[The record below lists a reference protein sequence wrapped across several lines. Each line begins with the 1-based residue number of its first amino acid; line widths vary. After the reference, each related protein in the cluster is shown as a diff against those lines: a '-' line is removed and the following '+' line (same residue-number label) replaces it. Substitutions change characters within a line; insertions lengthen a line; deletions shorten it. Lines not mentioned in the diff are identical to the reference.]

1 MMQEISHINSEYLQL
16 GDDKKAWAAAE
27 VSQIDKQQPQPSS
40 PSCLARYS
48 NAPKTQKNA
57 VKKGFFSSF
66 QPNGSLKKKT
76 VHFDAPI
83 EVEPYNWDY
92 SCDQDVYYQKEQI
105 MAMNKQRFTDARKL
119 RKQRNIKVPSSKD
132 TENNNA
138 TTTKTEARDDV
149 DSISKLASS
158 INQLLKEAFDPERD
172 VDEEVSICGIE
183 HFVYP
188 TLQQEM
194 IRRKKHAKQEV
205 LSFKKAKR
213 PERLAEL
220 SEENT
225 EWAREVAVEK
235 GMRYCVCVNPEACEI
250 SKNELER
257 LYTKS
262 VTTRACRDW

>member
-1 MMQEISHINSEYLQL
+1 MMQEISHINSEYLQVR
-16 GDDKKAWAAAE
+16 DDKKAWTTAE
-27 VSQIDKQQPQPSS
+27 VSQIDNQQQQQPSS

-48 NAPKTQKNA
+48 NAPKTQKNG

-132 TENNNA
+132 KENNNA
-138 TTTKTEARDDV
+138 TTKTKTEARDDV

-235 GMRYCVCVNPEACEI
+235 GMRYCVNPEACEI

-262 VTTRACRDW
+262 VMTRACRDW